1 MISIYTSAILD
12 TSRLHTIEFGILCF
26 AAVEKALFSLY
37 KCKIDMNT
45 SGLVQRKTQ
54 AVQQAIS
61 ASRNADAEAVDAEI
75 SDSENSDKET
85 RLTLMEEV
93 LLLGL
98 KDHEG
103 YTSFWNDCLSPGLRG
118 CILIE
123 LALRGRIQ
131 LEKKGMRRKSLT
143 LRKVQLMSDLPT
155 GDIIL
160 DEALKHIKETDP
172 PLTVQSWI
180 EYLSGESWNPLKL
193 RYQLKNVRER
203 LAKNLVEKGV
213 LTTEKRNF
221 ILFDMTTHP
230 VQNSEAKQKLIKK
243 VQEALLSRWTND
255 VHRFNKRM
263 LSLIILA
270 HSSDVLENC
279 FAALTDEDYEIATK
293 RVRQL
298 LELDFEAECARSN
311 ASEII
316 WACCRYIFYLT
327 SERRESLTRFIY
339 FLRIFTYQLDKMH
352 TLIIDKRLEPFA
364 TRSLTRFGSDSVVQ
378 IGFLL
383 GFESVSETYLCYIA
397 ACPDQSEDGEHFE
410 ASSDFDT
417 GDSVFVV
424 GVEQMDNSLVAIFET
439 SDERKAD
446 NTSKLTTQQWI
457 YSQARQLIRML
468 PGGIEIVGL
477 YVVGSKLSE
486 DWIKSMNLSVFNRI
500 RKLRNRQYSA
510 GSQFTSSC
518 RRLFLMSAP
527 DGSGQSCS
535 VRVVDL
541 SSNPACLVPCKF
553 LFKDNIEWCRFSVQL
568 FIRSDAFLPV
578 EMETWNFFKKFL
590 YTVRNACIEIEESR
604 IHFNGRSMD
613 KDQSVSRLM
622 AADRSIEGTIVFNE
636 SSESF
641 ETDQVEMDECCGKMS
656 IQGVIACEAW
666 VPSTASVKELSAS
679 LKMDILR
686 SVYVRG
692 ELHYEGLM
700 VGELEPEPN
709 VVHQLPRRVFTS
721 LRPRSEI
728 SICDYL
734 FENDPGLET
743 VEAIKEF
750 FMIELNLKRFDTERE
765 SLVSAERLLSCME
778 EDYLQDEA
786 VEVEKSKRAQQ
797 NVDQRMSASYLI
809 LSLSIC
815 IVSVILFYIV
825 KTLFSAHALEE

>member
-1 MISIYTSAILD
+1 MISIHFRYAYFEKFMLQLSILSFNISNLLIQYTSAILD

-279 FAALTDEDYEIATK
+279 FAALSDEDYEIATK

-316 WACCRYIFYLT
+316 WACCRYFLFDI
-327 SERRESLTRFIY
+327 RETRTRFIY

-352 TLIIDKRLEPFA
+352 ALIIDKRLEPFA

-397 ACPDQSEDGEHFE
+397 ACPDQSEDGEHF
-410 ASSDFDT
+410 
-417 GDSVFVV
+417 
-424 GVEQMDNSLVAIFET
+424 EQMDNSLVAIFET

-535 VRVVDL
+535 VRVVDF

-553 LFKDNIEWCRFSVQL
+553 LFRDNIEWCRFSVQL

-613 KDQSVSRLM
+613 KDQSVGRLM

-666 VPSTASVKELSAS
+666 IPSTASVTELSAS

-786 VEVEKSKRAQQ
+786 VEVEKAKRAQQ

-815 IVSVILFYIV
+815 IVSRSCSGRIHVY
-825 KTLFSAHALEE
+825 

>member
-1 MISIYTSAILD
+1 MKRHA
-12 TSRLHTIEFGILCF
+12 
-26 AAVEKALFSLY
+26 Y
-37 KCKIDMNT
+37 K
-45 SGLVQRKTQ
+45 
-54 AVQQAIS
+54 
-61 ASRNADAEAVDAEI
+61 
-75 SDSENSDKET
+75 
-85 RLTLMEEV
+85 
-93 LLLGL
+93 
-98 KDHEG
+98 
-103 YTSFWNDCLSPGLRG
+103 
-118 CILIE
+118 
-123 LALRGRIQ
+123 
-131 LEKKGMRRKSLT
+131 
-143 LRKVQLMSDLPT
+143 
-155 GDIIL
+155 
-160 DEALKHIKETDP
+160 
-172 PLTVQSWI
+172 
-180 EYLSGESWNPLKL
+180 
-193 RYQLKNVRER
+193 
-203 LAKNLVEKGV
+203 
-213 LTTEKRNF
+213 
-221 ILFDMTTHP
+221 
-230 VQNSEAKQKLIKK
+230 
-243 VQEALLSRWTND
+243 
-255 VHRFNKRM
+255 
-263 LSLIILA
+263 
-270 HSSDVLENC
+270 
-279 FAALTDEDYEIATK
+279 
-293 RVRQL
+293 
-298 LELDFEAECARSN
+298 
-311 ASEII
+311 
-316 WACCRYIFYLT
+316 
-327 SERRESLTRFIY
+327 
-339 FLRIFTYQLDKMH
+339 LDKMH
-352 TLIIDKRLEPFA
+352 ALIIDKRLEPFA

-397 ACPDQSEDGEHFE
+397 ACPDQSEDGEHF
-410 ASSDFDT
+410 
-417 GDSVFVV
+417 
-424 GVEQMDNSLVAIFET
+424 EQMDNSLVAIFET

-527 DGSGQSCS
+527 DGSGQSS
-535 VRVVDL
+535 AVY
-541 SSNPACLVPCKF
+541 
-553 LFKDNIEWCRFSVQL
+553 
-568 FIRSDAFLPV
+568 RSDAFLPV

-590 YTVRNACIEIEESR
+590 YTVRNACIDIEESR

-721 LRPRSEI
+721 LRPR
-728 SICDYL
+728 
-734 FENDPGLET
+734 T
-743 VEAIKEF
+743 IKEF